1 MSSVEGHL
9 IHTYI
14 HTCLHTYTHI
24 PTKNYF
30 SIFENHQ
37 NPWFWGAYPLRIWE
51 RSKTDPSPKRVFRR
65 WLFPLRMN
73 RKLRF
78 FECFN
83 HVLLRNQQQQQM
95 QKFKTKPRNA
105 PDARARKK
113 DFNLHLWNRA
123 RGPPPFT
130 EGGPCARA
138 RARARAKYPGFSKL
152 VFFVV

>member
-24 PTKNYF
+24 PTKNYL

-78 FECFN
+78 FSNVSTMFCLEISSSNKCKSSK
-83 HVLLRNQQQQQM
+83 RNLA
-95 QKFKTKPRNA
+95 THRT
-105 PDARARKK
+105 RARVRKI
-113 DFNLHLWNRA
+113 LTSIYGIGREGRPRLRRA
-123 RGPPPFT
+123 AR
-130 EGGPCARA
+130 ARA